1 MEDLLNV
8 GDSGISEYWVVFF
21 TKGQGEPLYV
31 KFFNCNYYSQND
43 ALKSISNGAGIAV
56 VEVVDVAAEGE

>member
-1 MEDLLNV
+1 M
-8 GDSGISEYWVVFF
+8 GCIF

-43 ALKSISNGAGIAV
+43 ALKSISNGADIAV